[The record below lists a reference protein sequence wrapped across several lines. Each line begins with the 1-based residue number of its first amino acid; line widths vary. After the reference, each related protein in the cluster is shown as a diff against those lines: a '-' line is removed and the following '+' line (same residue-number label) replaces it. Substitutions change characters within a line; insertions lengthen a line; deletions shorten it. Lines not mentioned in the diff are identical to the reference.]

1 MKHETGV
8 VLWAKQSFVEL
19 DCVSTDQKVIYKKEK
34 RKEEEKKKK
43 LLHVVGR
50 HWVVTKRPD
59 MTFLSLL
66 NLVSSRY
73 YCSSSVAVQ
82 TTSEI

>member
-43 LLHVVGR
+43 IVTRCWSPLGR
-50 HWVVTKRPD
+50 
-59 MTFLSLL
+59 
-66 NLVSSRY
+66 Y
-73 YCSSSVAVQ
+73 Q
-82 TTSEI
+82 TSGYDFFIVIESCFF